1 MKAISE
7 VLAERKKAKKPQ
19 KSSPLIDFYPNAEA
33 RSPAASTTIEDLLDA
48 IKSDEYAKQVAK
60 VRDFIQASDKASADS
75 WKRMLPAVSISGT
88 ISDGMRKQAV
98 QEGRFIHSGY
108 IQLDIDGKD
117 NPDIKL
123 DLIAK
128 TLQADQRIVAVFQ
141 SPSGTGIKGIARIL
155 PDASKHKESFFAV
168 EEHFKSLGIAM
179 DKATKDPGRLCFVT
193 HDPNAFIDLTRTDYF
208 EPLDQSLDEFK
219 VQAHAQSAGLI
230 LSANTESELTLDD
243 LRDMIA
249 NIQRPGYQE
258 WLEICSGAWNHFG
271 EDATAVLQAQWAEEQ
286 VGEYAEKFRNRLQQ
300 FTVGT
305 VWHFAVQHG
314 WSPIKVKGRIATSN
328 SIKAALVQ
336 APAATSGSTQICYS
350 PADLFY
356 DQPSG
361 RYLIKVEDAFHSHS
375 KIRPIV
381 TGITRYL
388 APQYTKPDDLKMA
401 VQSAIA
407 SRELD
412 GGVQWTGAMAG
423 KRIGIMRDH
432 SGLPILI
439 TSQGRP
445 PTPEAGEFSLIA
457 EILNTGLGNNEDA
470 LMVFVSWL
478 AGRYRAVIGGE
489 HIPSPMM
496 VLAGEVNSGKSLL
509 AWIVGQVLGGRI
521 SNPYAAWSGGTLWN
535 DNLVGSELLLVD
547 DCVGSTEIKTRRN
560 FGAAFKEAIYPPV
573 IELRKRNN
581 SSISCRPVWAV
592 MVCCNDT
599 PEALNII
606 PPLDSDLSDK
616 VVLLHVA
623 KIKPHVDTSTPE
635 GRRQYQKM
643 LETELPAFVAMLDEW
658 ETPDHLKD
666 SRSGVK
672 AWRDHELMRELDATS
687 PTKRL
692 LDLLIVSTQ
701 NLGVWHDLNREFTA
715 SEIESRMLDQD
726 GTVRDQA
733 RALFSWYGACG
744 SYLAKLS
751 KVPGSGVVLGSRDEH
766 TKINRYLLR
775 F

>member
-1 MKAISE
+1 
-7 VLAERKKAKKPQ
+7 
-19 KSSPLIDFYPNAEA
+19 
-33 RSPAASTTIEDLLDA
+33 
-48 IKSDEYAKQVAK
+48 
-60 VRDFIQASDKASADS
+60 
-75 WKRMLPAVSISGT
+75 
-88 ISDGMRKQAV
+88 
-98 QEGRFIHSGY
+98 
-108 IQLDIDGKD
+108 
-117 NPDIKL
+117 
-123 DLIAK
+123 
-128 TLQADQRIVAVFQ
+128 
-141 SPSGTGIKGIARIL
+141 
-155 PDASKHKESFFAV
+155 
-168 EEHFKSLGIAM
+168 
-179 DKATKDPGRLCFVT
+179 
-193 HDPNAFIDLTRTDYF
+193 
-208 EPLDQSLDEFK
+208 
-219 VQAHAQSAGLI
+219 
-230 LSANTESELTLDD
+230 
-243 LRDMIA
+243 
-249 NIQRPGYQE
+249 
-258 WLEICSGAWNHFG
+258 
-271 EDATAVLQAQWAEEQ
+271 
-286 VGEYAEKFRNRLQQ
+286 
-300 FTVGT
+300 
-305 VWHFAVQHG
+305 
-314 WSPIKVKGRIATSN
+314 
-328 SIKAALVQ
+328 
-336 APAATSGSTQICYS
+336 
-350 PADLFY
+350 
-356 DQPSG
+356 
-361 RYLIKVEDAFHSHS
+361 VEDAFHSHS

-401 VQSAIA
+401 VQSAIT

-744 SYLAKLS
+744 SYLSKLS
-751 KVPGSGVVLGSRDEH
+751 KMAGSGVVLGSRDEH